1 MKMFDSAHY
10 ETYESDALVLICV
23 VIFLVVVVVSLL
35 NMRVAQLTCAYEVV
49 YANMIGYV
57 RLERIVII
65 VGIMPVVTLG
75 IYQNPVK
82 MVDDVS
88 ALGLRHVG
96 SAIPTVFQALCVYL
110 R

>member
-1 MKMFDSAHY
+1 MRIRNLSFASKSTRVFFTAAPAGQDYFKQSN
-10 ETYESDALVLICV
+10 TYLHFIADR
-23 VIFLVVVVVSLL
+23 VIE
-35 NMRVAQLTCAYEVV
+35 MT
-49 YANMIGYV
+49 
-57 RLERIVII
+57 LE
-65 VGIMPVVTLG
+65 
-75 IYQNPVK
+75 IYQSPVK